1 MANIYYGKYLLISAG
16 AVHDCMTG
24 HWLAQ
29 AEGGKVVKFGD
40 DVLPDAKPIIRA
52 FVAEAHAAKKDKL
65 YGEV

>member
-1 MANIYYGKYLLISAG
+1 MANIYYGEFLLVSAG

-29 AEGGKVVKFGD
+29 AEGGKVIKYSE
-40 DVLPDAKPIIRA
+40 DVLSEAKPKIEK
-52 FVAEAHAAKKDKL
+52 FVAEAHAAKKDKF